1 MFIKKKSCCDI
12 KLSSSFKPD
21 IEVGLNDEEVN
32 YYKNLKLINKRKK
45 FKGKSHFR
53 IIFESFF
60 TFFNLILYIL
70 VIIFALF
77 QNLYPNGEKAI
88 TITKYG
94 FLIVIFFNALSN
106 IISSEASKHVIKKMK
121 IISSGKVKVI
131 RNCIVQEINND
142 DIVYNDIVI
151 LSEGDNVPCDIEI
164 VKNNCRV
171 NVNAYWRKCPFR

>member
-94 FLIVIFFNALSN
+94 FLIVIFFNALSKFIEFLLLHN
-106 IISSEASKHVIKKMK
+106 MFLTPVYLSKLSNCAVACVINFSVSSLFGADV
-121 IISSGKVKVI
+121 
-131 RNCIVQEINND
+131 
-142 DIVYNDIVI
+142 
-151 LSEGDNVPCDIEI
+151 
-164 VKNNCRV
+164 
-171 NVNAYWRKCPFR
+171 